1 MRKKVGNILCLLIL
15 LSCFGSTFFCSAQTE
30 EKTSLLSVLSAI
42 ETRFNVRF
50 SYASE
55 EIKTISIVA
64 PSEVNTLDETLTY
77 LEKNIPFQLK
87 KINER
92 YFAITPYKETQWC
105 GTIISIETG
114 TPLVGATIVEDSGT
128 FSVVSDSEG
137 RFFIDDQKSST
148 FMTISYVGY
157 KNLRISTSELTREC
171 VHIFME
177 AETTTLE
184 TVVLNSYLTKGIT
197 KHANGKITLNTRNFG
212 LIPGQVE
219 NDVLQIAQ
227 VLPGVESV
235 DETISNINIRGGTHA
250 ENLILWEDI
259 KMYQS
264 GHFFGLISAFNPDL
278 TKDVSVYKNGTPSR
292 YGDAVSG
299 VIDMR
304 SEDHIASQFK
314 GGGGLNLIHANAFFE
329 IPFSEKFGLQFA
341 ARTSLNSLIETP
353 VYKTYSQR
361 IFQDTEIERDDET
374 NPLLSAQEDFYFY
387 DISTK
392 FLWNPSERDAFG
404 FRFLTIDNRLDYN
417 ETIIDNNS
425 SKNSNLDQR
434 SIATGASWK
443 RKWNER
449 FHTSASLY
457 LSYYFLNAV
466 NRDIFTTQRL
476 IQENEVVENGV
487 KLESALQLSENIT
500 IQNGY
505 QFNETGI
512 SNTQDVNLPRFRD
525 FQKEV
530 IRTHSAFSEVTF
542 ISENNNTA
550 LTSGLRFN
558 YITKFKELLI
568 EPRLSVRQKLN
579 NQFAIEAKGEFKSQ
593 TTTQRIDFES
603 DFLGVEKRRWVL
615 ANEENIP
622 IIKSKQ
628 ASVGVSYETIK
639 WLISLEGF
647 YKVVDGISSIN
658 QGFQNQFQFTNSQG
672 QYQVSGI
679 EAVINK
685 RTKHFHT
692 WVSYSWTNNEYTFDA
707 FSPSVFP
714 NNLDREHSATLAGS
728 YYSGNFKLA
737 IGVNWQ
743 SGKPYTLALPEQMQS
758 INSQDPINYDAPNN
772 ERLPDYFR
780 ADISSEYSFSLS
792 ENSTAKIS
800 VALLNVF
807 DYENTLNTRY
817 ARLENSDGT
826 NTIRE
831 INEVS
836 LGLTPN
842 AAIQILF

>member
-1 MRKKVGNILCLLIL
+1 MRKKLGNIFFILIL
-15 LSCFGSTFFCSAQTE
+15 LYCFGSTFFCSAQTE
-30 EKTSLLSVLSAI
+30 EKTSLLSVLSGI
-42 ETRFNVRF
+42 ETKFNVRF

-55 EIKTISIVA
+55 EIKTIRIVA
-64 PSEVNTLDETLTY
+64 PSNSITLDEVLTY

-105 GTIISIETG
+105 GIIISVETG
-114 TPLVGATIVEDSGT
+114 SPMMGATIVEESGA

-137 RFFIDDQKSST
+137 RFFIETQEPSKLV
-148 FMTISYVGY
+148 TISHVGY
-157 KNLRISTSELTREC
+157 KNLTLSTSELTKEC
-171 VHIFME
+171 VKIFME
-177 AETTTLE
+177 AETTKLE

-278 TKDVSVYKNGTPSR
+278 TRDVSVYKNGTPSR

-304 SEDHIASQFK
+304 SENEITSQFK

-361 IFQDTEIERDDET
+361 IFQDTEIEREDET
-374 NPLLSAQEDFYFY
+374 NPLINAQEDFYFY

-392 FLWNPSERDAFG
+392 FLWNPSERDAFS
-404 FRFLTIDNRLDYN
+404 FRFLTIDNRLDYT

-425 SKNSNLDQR
+425 SKNSTLDQR

-443 RKWNER
+443 RTWNKR
-449 FHTSASLY
+449 FETSATVY
-457 LSYYFLNAV
+457 LSYYLLNAV

-476 IQENEVVENGV
+476 IQENEVVEDGV
-487 KLESALQLSENIT
+487 KLESILQLSDNIT
-500 IQNGY
+500 LQNGY

-512 SNTQDVNLPRFRD
+512 ANTQDVNLPRFRD

-530 IRTHSAFSEVTF
+530 LRTHSAFTEVAF
-542 ISENNNTA
+542 ISENNKTA
-550 LTSGLRFN
+550 LTSGLRLN
-558 YITKFKELLI
+558 YITKFKELLF
-568 EPRLSVRQKLN
+568 EPRLSLRQQLN
-579 NQFAIEAKGEFKSQ
+579 KQFVLEAKGEFKSQ

-615 ANEENIP
+615 ANEESIP

-628 ASVGVSYETIK
+628 ASVSVSYETIK

-658 QGFQNQFQFTNSQG
+658 QGFQNQFQFINSQG
-672 QYQVSGI
+672 KYQISGI

-692 WVSYSWTNNEYTFDA
+692 WVSYSWTNNEYTFEA

-714 NNLDREHSATLAGS
+714 NNLDRKHSATLAGA
-728 YYSGNFKLA
+728 YYNGDFKLA
-737 IGVNWQ
+737 LGVHWN
-743 SGKPYTLALPEQMQS
+743 SGKPYTPALPQNEQS
-758 INSQDPINYDAPNN
+758 IDFQDPINYGFPNN

-780 ADISSEYSFSLS
+780 ADVSSEYSFSLS
-792 ENSTAKIS
+792 KGSTAKIS
-800 VALLNVF
+800 VALLNVLNS
-807 DYENTLNTRY
+807 ENTLNIRY
-817 ARLENSDGT
+817 ARIENSDGSS
-826 NTIRE
+826 TIRE